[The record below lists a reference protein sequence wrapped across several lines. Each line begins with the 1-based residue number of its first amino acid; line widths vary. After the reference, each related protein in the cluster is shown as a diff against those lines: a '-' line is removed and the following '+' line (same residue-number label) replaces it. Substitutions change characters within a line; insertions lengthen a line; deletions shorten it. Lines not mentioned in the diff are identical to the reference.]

1 VPEPADGGDAG
12 AASSGWLRR
21 AGDVWVA
28 RWAGETVHV
37 RHRKGLE
44 DLAVLL
50 SRPGEQVH
58 CLELMGAVDVGGD
71 AGPAVD
77 GRARREYEARVRQL
91 QHEID
96 EARDAGAEQRLARAE
111 EELDA
116 LVTEL
121 SRAFGVGGRARS
133 SGSAVERA
141 RAAVTWRLR
150 SAVRQIDELHPQ
162 LGRHL
167 ANAVRTGTWCSY
179 RPETAVAWDIR
190 P

>member
-1 VPEPADGGDAG
+1 
-12 AASSGWLRR
+12 
-21 AGDVWVA
+21 VWVA
-28 RWAGETVHV
+28 RWAGEAVHV

-50 SRPGEQVH
+50 SRPSEQVH
-58 CLELMGAVDVGGD
+58 CLELMGAADVGGD

-96 EARDAGAEQRLARAE
+96 EARDASAEQRLARAE
-111 EELDA
+111 EEFDA

-150 SAVRQIDELHPQ
+150 SAVRQIDELHPH

-179 RPETAVAWDIR
+179 RPETAVDWDTQPFLSR
-190 P
+190 